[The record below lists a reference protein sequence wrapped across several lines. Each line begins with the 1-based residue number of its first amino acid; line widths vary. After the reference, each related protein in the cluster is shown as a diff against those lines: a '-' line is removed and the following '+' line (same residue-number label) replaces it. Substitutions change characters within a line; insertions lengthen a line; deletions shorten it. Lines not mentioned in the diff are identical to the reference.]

1 MIHQKDLEIAQR
13 NQDLI
18 DAQARHEQELEGY
31 KSLATREHPKLAEA
45 KVYFDWCFQSS
56 DE

>member
-31 KSLATREHPKLAEA
+31 KSVATREHPKLAEA
-45 KVYFDWCFQSS
+45 KVYFDW
-56 DE
+56 